1 MCFFSESVMILNI
14 DQIMFIYKLS
24 PFVHLVLE
32 NLFIKVLFVRIVVI
46 IKLKFDN
53 IMERIK
59 CICYSEITEKIIS
72 HIFLQTMDVD

>member
-1 MCFFSESVMILNI
+1 MILNI
-14 DQIMFIYKLS
+14 DQIMFIYKLP

-32 NLFIKVLFVRIVVI
+32 NLFIKVFVRIVVI

-72 HIFLQTMDVD
+72 HIFFTNNGC